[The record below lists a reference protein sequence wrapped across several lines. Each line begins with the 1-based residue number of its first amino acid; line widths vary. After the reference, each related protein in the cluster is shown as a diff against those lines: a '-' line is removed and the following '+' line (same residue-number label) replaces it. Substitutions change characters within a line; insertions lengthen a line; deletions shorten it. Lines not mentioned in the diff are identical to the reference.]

1 MTSLKLTRTLT
12 LWPLIIMGLAYMTP
26 LIVLG
31 TFGIIAEASNGTV
44 PMAFLIT
51 TFAMLFTANS
61 YGIMARKYPIAG
73 SAYTFATKAIDSRV
87 GFMVGWTILLD
98 YFFLPMVIWLI
109 GAAYLGAQ
117 FPETPQW
124 VFLIGFVI
132 VTTVINY
139 IGVKTAAKLNSVLMI
154 FQLTAMV
161 IFVVLSLGEVYGNGG
176 ISSLFSTAPFF
187 NEFSTLSIVLAGS
200 SIAAYAFLGFD
211 AITTFTEETI
221 EPEKTVP
228 KAIML
233 CTLFAGVI
241 YVAVGYTTQ
250 LVHPGAIFND
260 TDSAAFE
267 IAANIGGNIFAS
279 IFLAAMITAQFMS
292 GLSAQASVSRLLFAM
307 GRDGVL
313 SKKVFGFLHPKYLT
327 PIGGI
332 ILSALAASLAL
343 FFDVMQAASLINFGA
358 FVAFI
363 FVNMSV
369 IFTYVKDKKQG
380 IATGST
386 ILNLVF
392 PAIGTFVTFYLMTK
406 LDLNA
411 LTVGAIWLGIG
422 VLYLVY
428 LTKGFTKPTPA
439 LHFEES

>member
-1 MTSLKLTRTLT
+1 
-12 LWPLIIMGLAYMTP
+12 MGLAYMTP

-73 SAYTFATKAIDSRV
+73 SAYTFATKSIDSRV

-117 FPETPQW
+117 FPDVPQW
-124 VFLIGFVI
+124 IFLVGFVV
-132 VTTVINY
+132 VTTIINY
-139 IGVKTAAKLNSVLMI
+139 VGVKAAAKLNSALMI
-154 FQLTAMV
+154 FQLTAML
-161 IFVVLSLGEVYGNGG
+161 IFVVLSLGDVYGNGG
-176 ISSLFSTAPFF
+176 ISSLFSLEPFY
-187 NEFSTLSIVLAGS
+187 NESTTLSIVLAGS

-228 KAIML
+228 KAILL

-241 YVAVGYTTQ
+241 YVVVGYTTQ
-250 LVHPGAIFND
+250 LVHPGFVFND

-267 IAANIGGNIFAS
+267 IAANIGGNLFAA

-292 GLSAQASVSRLLFAM
+292 GLSAQASVSRLLYAM

-332 ILSALAASLAL
+332 ILSALAAGLAL

-369 IFTYVKDKKQG
+369 IFTYVKDKKEG
-380 IATGST
+380 IATGSKL
-386 ILNLVF
+386 LNLIF
-392 PAIGTFVTFYLMTK
+392 PAIGTAVTFYLMTK

-411 LTVGAIWLGIG
+411 LTVGSIWLGLGFI
-422 VLYLVY
+422 YLIY
-428 LTKGFTKPTPA
+428 LTKGFKKPTPS

>member
-1 MTSLKLTRTLT
+1 MTNSKLTRTLT
-12 LWPLIIMGLAYMTP
+12 LWPLIVMGLAYMTP

-61 YGIMARKYPIAG
+61 YGIMARRYPVAG
-73 SAYTFATKAIDSRV
+73 SAYTFATKSIDNRV

-117 FPETPQW
+117 FPDVPQW
-124 VFLIGFVI
+124 IFLLGFVLL
-132 VTTVINY
+132 TTCINY
-139 IGVKTAAKLNSVLMI
+139 VGMKTAAKLNSVLMI
-154 FQLTAMV
+154 FQLAVMV
-161 IFVVLSLGEVYGNGG
+161 IFIALSLGDVYGNGG
-176 ISSLFSTAPFF
+176 ITSIFSLDPFF
-187 NEFSTLSIVLAGS
+187 NEGSTLSVVLAGS

-228 KAIML
+228 KAIFL

-241 YVAVGYTTQ
+241 YVGAGYTTQ
-250 LVHPGAIFND
+250 LVNPGFTFDNA
-260 TDSAAFE
+260 DSAAFE
-267 IAANIGGNIFAS
+267 IAVKIGGNIFAA
-279 IFLAAMITAQFMS
+279 IFLAAMVTAQFMS
-292 GLSAQASVSRLLFAM
+292 GISAQASVSRLLFAM

-313 SKKVFGFLHPKYLT
+313 PKKVFGFLHPKYLT

-332 ILSALAASLAL
+332 LLSSVAASLAL

-358 FVAFI
+358 FIAFI

-369 IFTYVKDKKQG
+369 IFTYVKNSKKG
-380 IATGST
+380 ITTGSK
-386 ILNLVF
+386 LRNLVF
-392 PAIGTFVTFYLMTK
+392 PAIGMAVTFYLMTK

-411 LTVGAIWLGIG
+411 LTVGSIWLGFGFI
-422 VLYLVY
+422 YLIY
-428 LTKGFTKPTPA
+428 LTKGFKQPTPA

>member
-1 MTSLKLTRTLT
+1 MTSLKMTRTLT

-73 SAYTFATKAIDSRV
+73 SAYTFATKSIDSRV

-117 FPETPQW
+117 FPDVPQW
-124 VFLIGFVI
+124 IFLVGFVV
-132 VTTVINY
+132 VTTIINY
-139 IGVKTAAKLNSVLMI
+139 VGVKAAAKLNSALMI
-154 FQLTAMV
+154 FQLTAML
-161 IFVVLSLGEVYGNGG
+161 IFVVLSLGDVYGNGG
-176 ISSLFSTAPFF
+176 ISSLFSLEPFY
-187 NEFSTLSIVLAGS
+187 NESTTLSIVLAGS

-211 AITTFTEETI
+211 AITTFTEETV

-228 KAIML
+228 KAILL

-241 YVAVGYTTQ
+241 YVVVGYTTQ
-250 LVHPGAIFND
+250 LVHPGFVFND

-267 IAANIGGNIFAS
+267 IAANIGGNLFAA

-292 GLSAQASVSRLLFAM
+292 GLSAQASVSRLLYAM

-332 ILSALAASLAL
+332 ILSALAAGLAL

-369 IFTYVKDKKQG
+369 IFTYVKDKKEG
-380 IATGST
+380 IATGSKL
-386 ILNLVF
+386 LNLIF
-392 PAIGTFVTFYLMTK
+392 PAIGTAVTFYLMTK

-411 LTVGAIWLGIG
+411 LTVGSIWLGLGFI
-422 VLYLVY
+422 YLIY
-428 LTKGFTKPTPA
+428 LTKGFKKPTPS

>member
-61 YGIMARKYPIAG
+61 YGIMARRYPIAG
-73 SAYTFATKAIDSRV
+73 SAYTFATKSIDSRV

-117 FPETPQW
+117 FPEVPQW
-124 VFLIGFVI
+124 LFLIGFV
-132 VTTVINY
+132 VLTTCINY
-139 IGVKTAAKLNSVLMI
+139 VGVKAAAKLNSVLMI
-154 FQLTAMV
+154 FQLAAMV
-161 IFVVLSLGEVYGNGG
+161 IFVALSLGDIYGNGG
-176 ISSLFSTAPFF
+176 ITSLFSLTPFF
-187 NEFSTLSIVLAGS
+187 NESSSLSIVLAGS

-241 YVAVGYTTQ
+241 YVGVGYTTQ
-250 LVHPGAIFND
+250 LVHPGFIFND

-267 IAANIGGNIFAS
+267 IAAKIGGNFFAA

-292 GLSAQASVSRLLFAM
+292 GISAQASVSRLLFAM

-313 SKKVFGFLHPKYLT
+313 PKKIFGFLHPKYLT
-327 PIGGI
+327 PIGGVL
-332 ILSALAASLAL
+332 LSAIAASLAL

-369 IFTYVKDKKQG
+369 IFTFVKDTKKG
-380 IATGST
+380 VTTGSK

-392 PAIGTFVTFYLMTK
+392 PAIGTIVTFFLMTK

-411 LTVGAIWLGIG
+411 LTVGSIWLGLGFI
-422 VLYLVY
+422 YLVY
-428 LTKGFTKPTPA
+428 LTKGFTQPTPT

>member
-51 TFAMLFTANS
+51 TFAMFFTANS

-73 SAYTFATKAIDSRV
+73 SAYTFATKSIDSRV

-117 FPETPQW
+117 FPDVPQW
-124 VFLIGFVI
+124 LFLIGFVLL
-132 VTTVINY
+132 TTVINY

-187 NEFSTLSIVLAGS
+187 NESTTLAIVLAGS

-241 YVAVGYTTQ
+241 YIAVGYTTQ
-250 LVHPGAIFND
+250 LVHPGTMFND

-267 IAANIGGNIFAS
+267 IAAQIGGNLFAS
-279 IFLAAMITAQFMS
+279 LFLAAMITAQFMS

-313 SKKVFGFLHPKYLT
+313 PKKVFGFLHPKYLT

-332 ILSALAASLAL
+332 ILSALAATLAL

-369 IFTYVKDKKQG
+369 IFTYLKDQKQG
-380 IATGST
+380 IATGSK
-386 ILNLVF
+386 IRNLVF

-411 LTVGAIWLGIG
+411 LTVGGIWFAIGLI
-422 VLYLVY
+422 YLVY

>member
-1 MTSLKLTRTLT
+1 
-12 LWPLIIMGLAYMTP
+12 MGLAYMTP

-73 SAYTFATKAIDSRV
+73 SAYTFATKSIDSRV

-117 FPETPQW
+117 FPDVPQW
-124 VFLIGFVI
+124 IFLVGFVV
-132 VTTVINY
+132 VTTIINY
-139 IGVKTAAKLNSVLMI
+139 VGVKAAAKLNSALMI
-154 FQLTAMV
+154 FQLTAML
-161 IFVVLSLGEVYGNGG
+161 IFVVLSLGDVYGNGG
-176 ISSLFSTAPFF
+176 ISSLFSLEPFY
-187 NEFSTLSIVLAGS
+187 NESTTLSIVLAGS

-211 AITTFTEETI
+211 AITTFTEETV

-228 KAIML
+228 KAILL

-241 YVAVGYTTQ
+241 YVVVGYTTQ
-250 LVHPGAIFND
+250 LVHPGFVFND

-267 IAANIGGNIFAS
+267 IAANIGGNLFAA

-292 GLSAQASVSRLLFAM
+292 GLSAQASVSRLLYAM

-332 ILSALAASLAL
+332 ILSALAAGLAL

-369 IFTYVKDKKQG
+369 IFTYVKDKKEG
-380 IATGST
+380 IATGSKL
-386 ILNLVF
+386 LNLIF
-392 PAIGTFVTFYLMTK
+392 PAIGTAVTFYLMTK

-411 LTVGAIWLGIG
+411 LTVGSIWLGLGFI
-422 VLYLVY
+422 YLIY
-428 LTKGFTKPTPA
+428 LTKGFKKPTPS